1 MLWWLKY
8 GMLSLI
14 FCLLLPISM
23 ATPLGSALVLSQE
36 KNGVYGNSHVE
47 YFIDQSEKMTF
58 DEVRSHG
65 RFIAAAGKTVLPFIS
80 GKVWFRIKIA
90 KQNDSS
96 QAWGLEYLPFNV
108 VETVFY
114 SPDKFGNYKVQ
125 VAGDAHPQSSKE
137 YAYRQFF
144 YHLDFYSNQ
153 EITVYWQD
161 KIYSAYI
168 FPLRLWKMERW
179 IDYALKSYLFLGI
192 YTGVML
198 GLALYN
204 LILFFRLKDNLFFI
218 YFCMVFSYLL
228 YSINVSGL
236 GAHVFWPASWL
247 SFNGLSSVIVS
258 IASLFLLIFTKVLLD
273 VVAKAKWINFVFNSS
288 ILCYLLIIVFAY
300 LGFFELSE
308 LLTQWVC
315 LFWLPLA
322 FCVAVYLSLKGSIWA
337 RYYLLGESPSLVGGV
352 LLALMTQGVLEVNPF
367 NSEFYYFAG
376 AWSAVLFSQAL
387 AEKVHGLKAEKSLA
401 LKLLLKEKNDH
412 LLIAEEYKRTLEEKV
427 KQRTKEL
434 SLEINMH
441 QQTLEQL
448 RDSQSKLEEMAYS
461 DALTGLPNRRMFQ
474 DRLSQAFTRAQRH
487 GGEFALALID
497 LDHFKRINDSMGHA
511 AGDQLLQV
519 VAQHLNDTLRH
530 CDTVARL
537 GGDEFAMILT
547 APISKKDAVMICQRL
562 LSNFDLP
569 VLIDNK
575 QVKTGMSIGLAWF
588 PVDGQDID
596 ELIGAA
602 DVALYQAKAA
612 GRHQLSCAGYVVGSN

>member
-8 GMLSLI
+8 GVLSLI
-14 FCLLLPISM
+14 FFLLLPISM

-36 KNGVYGNSHVE
+36 KNGIYANSHVE
-47 YFIDQSEKMTF
+47 YFIDDSEKMTF

-65 RFIAAAGKTVLPFIS
+65 QFISAAGKTVLPFVT

-108 VETVFY
+108 VETIFL
-114 SPDKFGNYKVQ
+114 SPDQAGNYKAQ

-137 YAYRQFF
+137 YPYRQFF
-144 YHLDFYSNQ
+144 YLLEFYSNK

-161 KIYSAYI
+161 EIYSSYV
-168 FPLRLWKMERW
+168 FPLRIWKIESW
-179 IDYALKSYLFLGI
+179 VDHSLKSYLFLGV
-192 YTGVML
+192 YTGIML
-198 GLALYN
+198 GLSLYN
-204 LILFFRLKDNLFFI
+204 LMLFVRLKDKIFFI
-218 YFCMVFSYLL
+218 YFCTIFSYLL
-228 YSINVSGL
+228 FSIHISGL
-236 GAHVFWPASWL
+236 GAHIFWPASWINF
-247 SFNGLSSVIVS
+247 SGLSAIFIAIAGSCSLLFAKALLDTTSKLKRVDFIFNLSIFGYVLVIVL
-258 IASLFLLIFTKVLLD
+258 ILFGEME
-273 VVAKAKWINFVFNSS
+273 W
-288 ILCYLLIIVFAY
+288 
-300 LGFFELSE
+300 SE
-308 LLTQWVC
+308 LLTEWVG
-315 LFWLPLA
+315 LLWLPLA
-322 FCVAVYLSLKGSIWA
+322 FFVAVYLSLKGSIWA
-337 RYYLLGESPSLVGGV
+337 RYYLLGESPSIVGGF
-352 LLALMTQGVLEVNPF
+352 LLGLMTLGILEANEF
-367 NSEFYYFAG
+367 NANFYYFAG

-387 AEKVHGLKAEKSLA
+387 AEKVHSLKAEKASA
-401 LKLLLKEKNDH
+401 LKSLLKEKNDN
-412 LLIAEEYKRTLEEKV
+412 LLVAEEYKRTLEEKV
-427 KQRTKEL
+427 KQRTTEL
-434 SLEINMH
+434 SLEVQMH

-511 AGDQLLQV
+511 VGDQLLQF
-519 VAQHLNDTLRH
+519 VAQHFNDALRH

-547 APISKKDAVMICQRL
+547 EPISKKDAVMICQRL
-562 LSNFDLP
+562 LASFDLP
-569 VLIDNK
+569 VLIDHR
-575 QVKTGMSIGLAWF
+575 QVQTGMSIGLAWF

-596 ELIGAA
+596 ALIGAA

-612 GRHQLSCAGYVVGSN
+612 GRHRLSCVSSVEGSN